1 MIKVAWHP
9 DYIAPLP
16 DKHRFPMEKYDLIPS
31 QLIHHGIIESK
42 QLFQPDIISEMD
54 ILNIHDEKYL
64 RDLETGS
71 LNPKAVRKLG
81 LPLTPL
87 MVEREKRIM
96 QGTLDNAISALD
108 TKVSFNIAGGTHHS
122 YRDSGE
128 GFCLLND
135 IAIAAQYLLNEK
147 GLRSL
152 VVDLDVH
159 QGNGTAKI
167 FENESNVF
175 TFSMHGEKNY
185 PLKKDSSDLDIGLP
199 DHIND
204 KEYLSILD
212 RKLNEVLDQFQ
223 PDFIF
228 YQSGVDPLESDKL
241 GRLSLTKKGL
251 LERDQ
256 FVFKKCDLNNIPVAV
271 SMGGGYSP
279 DISDIVD
286 AHCQTFEAAMNLFG

>member
-54 ILNIHDEKYL
+54 ILNVHDEKYL

-167 FENESNVF
+167 FESEANVF

-199 DHIND
+199 DHITD